1 MNTVWTMAFLASAYV
16 FTLGG
21 ISGGVGV
28 TNGGTDD
35 GIDGIDDTTPPI
47 DAMGGVDDDTYDYL
61 GIVVGVLW

>member
-21 ISGGVGV
+21 IRGGVGG

-35 GIDGIDDTTPPI
+35 GIDDTISPH
-47 DAMGGVDDDTYDYL
+47 V
-61 GIVVGVLW
+61 